1 MLHWVPNH
9 SGFSTIWPNMDPA
22 HTPKSSFERIEE
34 VLQPHKAVMSSVAAE
49 AKQAA
54 ATQEQNLSC
63 LISQVQ
69 QLAVAIA
76 QLAPVSTSPEP
87 AQVTISLL
95 PPRSVSE
102 SRIGA
107 PERYVGEPEGCNS
120 FLTNCSIFFF
130 FAYNPSPLPQ
140 RKLRGSFTIN
150 QLAGRA
156 RL

>member
-34 VLQPHKAVMSSVAAE
+34 VLQLHKAVMSSVAAE

-54 ATQEQNLSC
+54 ATQEQNRSC

-76 QLAPVSTSPEP
+76 LLAPVSTSTEP
-87 AQVTISLL
+87 AQVTRSLL
-95 PPRSVSE
+95 LPRSVSE

-107 PERYVGEPEGCNS
+107 PE
-120 FLTNCSIFFF
+120 
-130 FAYNPSPLPQ
+130 
-140 RKLRGSFTIN
+140 
-150 QLAGRA
+150 
-156 RL
+156 